1 MYICKTLA
9 PGSGQFCCMKKIS
22 TPSDKSEK
30 MCYNKMKAPK
40 DENNEVQKGTQSMA
54 NQKRKTNSTIS
65 NSPLPLA
72 IVIVFGLAA
81 GVTLMVADHAPR
93 TRSGIENSVPIV
105 EEALSS
111 ETTTEVTTTTTAS
124 TSLTTTTT
132 AVTTT
137 QALPPGSV
145 TGLTLSFYDAAL
157 KVGDKPVM
165 PLVTMTPENATDK
178 SEKWEST
185 DQKVATVDWLGN
197 ITAVGSGSC
206 IIRVTSVNNPAV
218 FAEVKVSVVDPNETV
233 TAKPKQTNDAAS
245 TTTTTQTAS
254 NTAERADMEV
264 IDGITYIQKVM
275 IVNKTYALP
284 KTFNPGGLSE
294 ETRAA
299 FTELQAAAT
308 KDGLSIYSVSDY
320 RSYEMQD
327 TLYHNYIAR
336 DGKEKADTFSAR
348 AGHSEHQ
355 TGLAIDCNYAGDAFH
370 DTPEAKW
377 LAENAWK
384 YGFIIRFP
392 KGKEEITGY
401 KYESWHI
408 RYLGK
413 DMAKKVYD
421 SGLCLEEYFNIDSK
435 YAE

>member
-1 MYICKTLA
+1 
-9 PGSGQFCCMKKIS
+9 
-22 TPSDKSEK
+22 
-30 MCYNKMKAPK
+30 
-40 DENNEVQKGTQSMA
+40 MA

-72 IVIVFGLAA
+72 IVVIFGLAA

-111 ETTTEVTTTTTAS
+111 ETTTEVTATTTAES
-124 TSLTTTTT
+124 TSLTTTATETTT
-132 AVTTT
+132 A
-137 QALPPGSV
+137 QSLPPGSV
-145 TGLTLSFYDAAL
+145 TGLTLSFYNAAL

-197 ITAVGSGSC
+197 ITPVGSGNC
-206 IIRVTSVNNPAV
+206 IIRVTSVNNPTV
-218 FAEVKVSVVDPNETV
+218 FAEVKISVVDPNETV
-233 TAKPKQTNDAAS
+233 TAKPKQTDTTAKTETTAQSTSTATAAPAE
-245 TTTTTQTAS
+245 TTAVS
-254 NTAERADMEV
+254 ERADMEV
-264 IDGITYIQKVM
+264 IDGVTYIQKVM

-284 KTFNPGGLSE
+284 KSYHPNGLTA
-294 ETRAA
+294 ETKTA
-299 FTELQAAAT
+299 FAELQAAAT
-308 KDGLSIYSVSDY
+308 AEGLSIYSVSDY
-320 RSYEMQD
+320 RSYETQD
-327 TLYHNYIAR
+327 TLYHNYVAR

-370 DTPEAKW
+370 DTKEAKW

-384 YGFIIRFP
+384 YGFIIRYP
-392 KGKEEITGY
+392 KGKESITGY

-413 DMAKKVYD
+413 DMAKKIFD